1 MSYTKSMLIFIHVIV
16 ALAGL
21 AQATYGLIVPSRGKV
36 RATYALTAATFATGT
51 YLVWSLHEP
60 ILQSCLGGL
69 TYLAL
74 ILAATLAARY
84 RLAHAS
90 KI

>member
-1 MSYTKSMLIFIHVIV
+1 MLIFVHVTV

-21 AQATYGLIVPSRGKV
+21 AQATYGLVVPSLGKM

-51 YLVWSLHEP
+51 YLVWHLHEP
-60 ILQSCLGGL
+60 VLQSCLSGL
-69 TYLAL
+69 TYLAF

-84 RLAHAS
+84 RLAHVS
-90 KI
+90 KV